1 MVDWESMKIEYITT
15 ENSSYRKLSKKYGI
29 GYQSICQRSREEGW
43 IAQREQYRNETTTKI
58 IDAISDQEV
67 DRATKLYNVADKLL
81 DKVEVMVD
89 RINPYDAKAL
99 RAITAALKD
108 LKEIKGIR
116 SSLDERE
123 QEARIANLRKL
134 ADKDDNK
141 TDDIR
146 ITFAEEL
153 EEYSG

>member
-1 MVDWESMKIEYITT
+1 MVDWQAMKTEYITT
-15 ENSSYRKLSKKYGI
+15 DTSYRKLSKKYGI
-29 GYQSICQRSREEGW
+29 GYQAICQRSQDEGW

-81 DKVEVMVD
+81 DKVEIMVD
-89 RINPYDAKAL
+89 KINPADAKAL

-108 LKEIKGIR
+108 LKEIKGIK
-116 SSLDERE
+116 SNLDERE
-123 QEARIANLRKL
+123 QEARIANLRKM
-134 ADKDDNK
+134 ADKDERKNE
-141 TDDIR
+141 DIQV
-146 ITFAEEL
+146 TFAEEL

>member
-1 MVDWESMKIEYITT
+1 MVDWQSMKTEYITT
-15 ENSSYRKLSKKYGI
+15 ETSYRKLSKKYGI
-29 GYQSICQRSREEGW
+29 GYQSICQRSQEEGW

-81 DKVEVMVD
+81 DKVEAMVD
-89 RINPYDAKAL
+89 KINPYDAKAL
-99 RAITAALKD
+99 RSITAALKD
-108 LKEIKGIR
+108 LKEIKGIK
-116 SSLDERE
+116 STLDERE
-123 QEARIANLRKL
+123 QEARIANLRKH
-134 ADKDDNK
+134 ADKDDSKNE
-141 TDDIR
+141 DIQ